1 MMVNQRHRYVSG
13 QRLDKIELLYV
24 CAVTVKMASFRFMVC
39 EQGVSLSG
47 VHYSLISV
55 NYFVKFNKI
64 TDCLYPPWV
73 IKEKSQLSSQHYECF
88 TFHT

>member
-1 MMVNQRHRYVSG
+1 MMVNQRHRYVYHYG
-13 QRLDKIELLYV
+13 QRLDKIEG
-24 CAVTVKMASFRFMVC
+24 VKKYYSLSESISQF

-47 VHYSLISV
+47 VYYSLISV

>member
-1 MMVNQRHRYVSG
+1 MMVNQRHRYVYG
-13 QRLDKIELLYV
+13 QRLDKIEGVIKYYSL
-24 CAVTVKMASFRFMVC
+24 SESISQF

-47 VHYSLISV
+47 VYYSLISV